1 MTAGSQAAMSA
12 FPARGLSWTALR
24 AASRSHLL
32 PAFPQSS
39 SLISSAT
46 AAALLSSGAVDYCL
60 HALKSLLEHW
70 KSQQSDEEPV
80 AASPL
85 LKPHTTSS
93 PPDMSP
99 FFLRQ
104 YVKVRAFPGQGAS
117 PRPPWASRRH
127 PPGAAPKEP
136 RTPLTTPAVTR
147 GPSAPWF
154 RRWAFSGRASLG
166 VQPWE
171 YAFPLTAVRL
181 PEVLSNV

>member
-1 MTAGSQAAMSA
+1 MTAGSQAAVSA

-24 AASRSHLL
+24 AASRAHLL

-104 YVKVRAFPGQGAS
+104 YVKVRAFPGRGAS
-117 PRPPWASRRH
+117 PL
-127 PPGAAPKEP
+127 PPGLRAV
-136 RTPLTTPAVTR
+136 TPGQRRGARGALTTPAITR
-147 GPSAPWF
+147 GPSAPGL
-154 RRWAFSGRASLG
+154 RRGAFSGRASLA
-166 VQPWE
+166 VQPWG
-171 YAFPLTAVRL
+171 YASHLRREDSRGPV
-181 PEVLSNV
+181 

>member
-1 MTAGSQAAMSA
+1 MTAGSQAAVSA

-80 AASPL
+80 AASQL

-117 PRPPWASRRH
+117 PLPPRGSRRH
-127 PPGAAPKEP
+127 PPEQRRRSQG
-136 RTPLTTPAVTR
+136 RPLLPLLSPEGRQHPGLEGGLFLVGRVWEYIPGNTRSHLRREASR
-147 GPSAPWF
+147 GP
-154 RRWAFSGRASLG
+154 
-166 VQPWE
+166 V
-171 YAFPLTAVRL
+171 
-181 PEVLSNV
+181 